1 MLLAPVDYYRPDS
14 VSEAVAALRDNP
26 GGRVLAGGQS
36 LISIL
41 KLRAASVDLLV
52 DVSRLEEIRSITTLR
67 DGSVRIG
74 AGVTYDEMAHSP
86 ELIAAMPAVARVA
99 GHTVDAQV
107 RNRGTFG
114 GNLCHNDP
122 INNFPPLVVALGA
135 TMHATGPDGD
145 RTVAADD
152 FFTGYF
158 SNALEQPEMLTS
170 VTLPALDDRSIGYQ
184 EIEVG
189 EAAARAVAVVASDNG
204 TITEANVVLG
214 CLPVPTRLDA
224 VGQALQGP
232 ATFDAVAAATSTAGD
247 DIDPLSD
254 PDASSEYRRAMAPVV
269 AKRAVME
276 ALAITGPSGGHH
288 GE

>member
-1 MLLAPVDYYRPDS
+1 MLLAPVEYYRPDS
-14 VSEAVAALRDNP
+14 VSEAVAALSDNP
-26 GGRVLAGGQS
+26 GARVLAGGQS

-52 DVSRLEEIRSITTLR
+52 DVSRLEEIRSITALD

-74 AGVTYDEMAHSP
+74 SGVTYDEMAHSP
-86 ELIAAMPAVARVA
+86 ELAGAMPAVAGVA
-99 GHTVDAQV
+99 AHTVDPQV

-122 INNFPPLVVALGA
+122 INNFPPLAVALGA
-135 TMHATGPDGD
+135 TMHVTGPDGD
-145 RTVAADD
+145 RQISADE

-158 SNALEQPEMLTS
+158 SNALAQPEVLTS
-170 VTLPALDDRSIGYQ
+170 VTLPALDGRAIGYQ
-184 EIEVG
+184 EIEIG

-204 TITEANVVLG
+204 TITGARVVLG
-214 CLPVPTRLDA
+214 CLPVPTQLDDVA
-224 VGQALQGP
+224 QALEGP
-232 ATFDAVAAATSTAGD
+232 ATLDAVAAATSTAGD
-247 DIDPLSD
+247 GIDPLSD

-269 AKRAVME
+269 AKRAVMQ
-276 ALAITGPSGGHH
+276 ALGGHD